1 MFFYFFLGETSSG
14 KSSIINAILGEKIL
28 PTGVTATTTRVCR
41 VKHSEKMMIITLDVN
56 YKILEKKTFS
66 NIQEMA
72 ADLKTLAQTN
82 NPAIGYVDI
91 LTPVLPFQQ
100 VQYVKKS
107 DLNTSVCVIY
117 ASQITTDKYIL
128 FLILHMYD
136 Y

>member
-100 VQYVKKS
+100 VQYVKK
-107 DLNTSVCVIY
+107 IRF
-117 ASQITTDKYIL
+117 KYLSMCDIC
-128 FLILHMYD
+128 ISNND
-136 Y
+136 G